1 MTRNIGSM
9 EKIVRVIL
17 GITILAF
24 GLLYNSWLGLIGLIP
39 IITAS
44 ISYCPLWSLFGIS
57 TSKKSEPGNY

>member
-1 MTRNIGSM
+1 MIKNIGST

-24 GLLYNSWLGLIGLIP
+24 GLIYNSWLGLIGLIP
-39 IITAS
+39 IVTAS

-57 TSKKSEPGNY
+57 TAKKTDFGNK